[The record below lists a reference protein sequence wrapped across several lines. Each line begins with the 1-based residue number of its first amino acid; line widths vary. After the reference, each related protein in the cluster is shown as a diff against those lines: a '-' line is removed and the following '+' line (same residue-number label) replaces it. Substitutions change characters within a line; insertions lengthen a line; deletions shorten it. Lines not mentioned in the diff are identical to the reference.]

1 MEVDLKSLQSKILD
15 LESKLQF
22 THSVLEEDEIVN
34 IQQKNVKFT
43 PSVFNSLQTETKIA
57 KKVKDNLTS
66 KTNSDITEEVKQSG
80 ASSGSRPG
88 SQNKK
93 IKFEVNLSQLTKV
106 PKLTDIDAFNIRR
119 PQTIVRNGSQQKIMT
134 PK

>member
-22 THSVLEEDEIVN
+22 THSVLEEDEYVN
-34 IQQKNVKFT
+34 IQHKNVKFT
-43 PSVFNSLQTETKIA
+43 PSVFPSLKTEVKSDKLAKENST
-57 KKVKDNLTS
+57 N
-66 KTNSDITEEVKQSG
+66 KTNLEKNEEVKQSV
-80 ASSGSRPG
+80 ANNSSRPG

-106 PKLTDIDAFNIRR
+106 PKLNDIDTFNIRR
-119 PQTIVRNGSQQKIMT
+119 PQSIVRNGS
-134 PK
+134 

>member
-34 IQQKNVKFT
+34 IQHKNVKFT
-43 PSVFNSLQTETKIA
+43 PSVFPSLKTEVKSDKLAKENST
-57 KKVKDNLTS
+57 N
-66 KTNSDITEEVKQSG
+66 KTNLDKNEEVKQSV
-80 ASSGSRPG
+80 ANNSSRPG

-106 PKLTDIDAFNIRR
+106 PKLNDIDTFNIRR
-119 PQTIVRNGSQQKIMT
+119 PQSIVRNGS
-134 PK
+134 

>member
-34 IQQKNVKFT
+34 IQHKNVKFT
-43 PSVFNSLQTETKIA
+43 PSVFPSLKTEVKSDKLAKENST
-57 KKVKDNLTS
+57 N
-66 KTNSDITEEVKQSG
+66 KTNLEKNEEVKQSV
-80 ASSGSRPG
+80 ANHSSRPG

-106 PKLTDIDAFNIRR
+106 PKLNDVDTFNIRR
-119 PQTIVRNGSQQKIMT
+119 PQSIVRNGS
-134 PK
+134 

>member
-22 THSVLEEDEIVN
+22 THSVLEEDEIIN

-43 PSVFNSLQTETKIA
+43 PSVFTSLKPETKLVKTA
-57 KKVKDNLTS
+57 KENSTS
-66 KTNSDITEEVKQSG
+66 KTNSDINEEVKQSG
-80 ASSGSRPG
+80 ASSGGRPG

-93 IKFEVNLSQLTKV
+93 IKFEVNLTQLTKV
-106 PKLTDIDAFNIRR
+106 PKLTDIETFNIRR
-119 PQTIVRNGSQQKIMT
+119 PQTIVRNGS
-134 PK
+134 